1 MRRVP
6 PPLDEWMRERPR
18 LADDDFMMPVK
29 SAFFF
34 ALLPM
39 AMLLMA
45 FAGVRAMA
53 GYAGAVAFTSIVL
66 AIRGRGGAAAIF
78 PLRTCFFAPLWVLE
92 RSVSVYWALLRKL
105 RPATVEAS
113 TVAAEG
119 AAQRR
124 VS

>member
-1 MRRVP
+1 
-6 PPLDEWMRERPR
+6 MRERPR
-18 LADDDFMMPVK
+18 LADDDFVMPVK

-66 AIRGRGGAAAIF
+66 AIRGRGGASSVF

-105 RPATVEAS
+105 HPATVETSAMP
-113 TVAAEG
+113 VADG
-119 AAQRR
+119 AHEDVGRALSPPRTG
-124 VS
+124 